1 MSVIQKMLSM
11 LQRDD
16 FKADVNFTSIG
27 WLNAMTAMSTKQL
40 YGSCPYC
47 TKEFLP
53 ETTKQHKRLKRT
65 TNTLISEY
73 YSREM

>member
-1 MSVIQKMLSM
+1 MSVIQKTLSI

-16 FKADVNFTSIG
+16 FKVDVNFSSIG

-40 YGSCPYC
+40 DGSCPYC
-47 TKEFLP
+47 RKEFLL

-65 TNTLISEY
+65 TDALISEY
-73 YSREM
+73 NIREM